1 MKKLHLTFL
10 NSEGKKHK
18 MIPRIA
24 NENLS
29 AQTVRQ
35 VMEEISGLPLFVK
48 KMSHSLRHLLVQN
61 MSKPLKQSFLLKKFK
76 TDE

>member
-48 KMSHSLRHLLVQN
+48 KDVTLFAAPASAKYVETIETELFAEEV
-61 MSKPLKQSFLLKKFK
+61 
-76 TDE
+76 